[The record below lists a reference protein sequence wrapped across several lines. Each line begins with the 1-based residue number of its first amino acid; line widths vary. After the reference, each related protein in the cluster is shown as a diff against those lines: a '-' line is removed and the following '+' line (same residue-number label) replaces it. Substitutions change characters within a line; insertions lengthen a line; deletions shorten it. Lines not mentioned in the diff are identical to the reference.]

1 MLTRSQTGTLKKK
14 LFFDDLDK
22 DKPSGQKAGDGEK
35 KRGRPVGSK
44 TSAEKLEAAKQKR
57 MEKKLEQGKKGPVT
71 PSSQKK
77 TPAAGKGS
85 GGASGSGKKAAAAA
99 STPGGSDKKKKKKSP
114 RKPRDFSEKL
124 TPQEKLLKQYDG
136 PFVRVEGDPGSPRWS
151 GVVNSPLDGMRK
163 PPSAARRRLPG
174 VDDEDLQRRAA
185 AAEFG
190 PTSTLAGK
198 YDAR

>member
-22 DKPSGQKAGDGEK
+22 DKPSGQKVGDGEK

-77 TPAAGKGS
+77 NPVAGKGS
-85 GGASGSGKKAAAAA
+85 SGASGSGKKAAAAA
-99 STPGGSDKKKKKKSP
+99 STPRGSDKKKKKKSP
-114 RKPRDFSEKL
+114 PKPRDFSEKL

-151 GVVNSPLDGMRK
+151 GVVNSPLDSMRK

-174 VDDEDLQRRAA
+174 VDDEELQRRAA
-185 AAEFG
+185 TAEFG